1 MYIKE
6 KVAVYKVDADDI
18 LYLQQEGRDV
28 KIVTEKRTYTLRR
41 RKIKDVEGEVLSQ
54 SEGGAFFKCHSYL
67 IVNTKKLS
75 QINKIEAIFEN
86 GESVGMCYAASLR
99 LRKMLKT
106 I

>member
-6 KVAVYKVDADDI
+6 KAAVYKVDTDDI

-28 KIVTEKRTYTLRR
+28 KIVTEKRTYILKR
-41 RKIKDVEGEVLSQ
+41 RKIKDIESEVLSKPEKE
-54 SEGGAFFKCHSYL
+54 SFFKCHSYL
-67 IVNTKKLS
+67 IVNIKKLS
-75 QINKIEAIFEN
+75 QINRIEAIFEN